1 MSKSLITAQ
10 VLDGD
15 RLVCQ
20 VVSPRGMKLNLI
32 VSSADPAPEVDG
44 SAALQGNRA
53 LMTNAWAYAKFTH
66 LKVSLPS
73 QHEQES

>member
-1 MSKSLITAQ
+1 
-10 VLDGD
+10 
-15 RLVCQ
+15 
-20 VVSPRGMKLNLI
+20 MKLNLI